1 MARFAFNLLLDS
13 SDPNLEELIQV
24 RAKNAKELDAL
35 YEWLRR
41 ILCFFEHATIE
52 LKPAQLAVDK
62 IFRIGKTIFGGN
74 LLPKD
79 LDVRGRLVGNSGFRS
94 SCRHLFAVDFAA
106 GKFSARIQTIT
117 AWKVRQ

>member
-74 LLPKD
+74 LLPKNFINRE
-79 LDVRGRLVGNSGFRS
+79 LSWLEFNRRVLEE
-94 SCRHLFAVDFAA
+94 A
-106 GKFSARIQTIT
+106 Q
-117 AWKVRQ
+117 